1 MRRRQFITLLG
12 GAAAWPLAAR
22 AQRPAMPLIG
32 FLNSASPD
40 EYVPMVAAFR
50 RGLEETG
57 YAEGHNVTI
66 EYRWAA
72 GQYDRVPTIALELVS
87 RGVAVIVANT
97 PGVLAIKAAITTIP
111 IVFTTGGDPVQ
122 LGLVTSLSRPGGN
135 VTGLTVLS
143 AELFP
148 KRLEIAHELASM
160 AKVMAVLVNPTNPQ
174 TERQL
179 TVLRA
184 AARAL
189 SLQLH
194 VLHASS
200 ERGLDAA
207 CENFVQLG
215 AHALVIDN
223 DTFFVSRTEQLAAL
237 AVRHGVPAI
246 FVNRRFVAS
255 GGLASY
261 GGSLTDVYHLA
272 GVYTARILKGEKPG
286 ELPVQQVTKVGL
298 FLNLKTAKA
307 LGIGIPPTLLARADE
322 VIE

>member
-1 MRRRQFITLLG
+1 MPRATMWRSNTVGRRVNMTECRRSRLSWLVVGWRSSLPIR
-12 GAAAWPLAAR
+12 LAYWR
-22 AQRPAMPLIG
+22 
-32 FLNSASPD
+32 S
-40 EYVPMVAAFR
+40 
-50 RGLEETG
+50 
-57 YAEGHNVTI
+57 
-66 EYRWAA
+66 
-72 GQYDRVPTIALELVS
+72 RV
-87 RGVAVIVANT
+87 
-97 PGVLAIKAAITTIP
+97 TTIP

-135 VTGLTVLS
+135 VTGLTILS
-143 AELFP
+143 AELLP
-148 KRLEIAHELASM
+148 KRLEVAHELVPM

-189 SLQLH
+189 SLQLQ

-200 ERGLDAA
+200 ERDLDAA
-207 CENFVQLG
+207 CETFIQLG
-215 AHALVIDN
+215 AGVLVIDN
-223 DTFFVSRTEQLAAL
+223 DTFFVDRTEQLAAL
-237 AVRHGVPAI
+237 AVRQAVPAI

-261 GGSLTDVYHLA
+261 GGSLTDVYRLA

-286 ELPVQQVTKVGL
+286 ELPVQQVTKVEL
-298 FLNLKTAKA
+298 VINLKTAKS
-307 LGIGIPPTLLARADE
+307 LGLDVPPSLLARADE